1 MTPENAVRRDALDTE
16 VKCPWRSAA
25 PAKIRIRTND
35 AQTGFNEEHFLF
47 LHS

>member
-1 MTPENAVRRDALDTE
+1 MRVQCDAE

-25 PAKIRIRTND
+25 PAKIRNRTND
-35 AQTGFNEEHFLF
+35 AQTGFNEERFLF